1 MGEMLLGKLRDTC
14 PHQKQKTTQNHSG
27 TICGQYLDYAMPL
40 LSLLF
45 WTLGKILMLYQ
56 SVFRVKLG
64 LKSLVDWE
72 KIQRENSER
81 S

>member
-1 MGEMLLGKLRDTC
+1 MAHGRDAFGEVKRYLPSSKAKDNTKSFQ
-14 PHQKQKTTQNHSG
+14 PG

-56 SVFRVKLG
+56 SVFRVK
-64 LKSLVDWE
+64 
-72 KIQRENSER
+72 ITC
-81 S
+81 